1 MPCPSDHQ
9 PVGLGYYWPPVSCIA
24 FIHFPLHC
32 WEYEERSAD
41 SDIKIKLI
49 SIGSFCIKMIQSELV
64 FGAIFY
70 KKLHDFLF
78 INFGGKF
85 CNIRLNFSTQKIFTK
100 VGHDISLKGE
110 ELHQLYVYL
119 RDIFPVGMRS

>member
-1 MPCPSDHQ
+1 MLK
-9 PVGLGYYWPPVSCIA
+9 V
-24 FIHFPLHC
+24 
-32 WEYEERSAD
+32 WERQEESSRSAD
-41 SDIKIKLI
+41 SDIKINWM
-49 SIGSFCIKMIQSELV
+49 FCIKMIRSELV

-110 ELHQLYVYL
+110 ELHQLYVFERY
-119 RDIFPVGMRS
+119 FPIWDEKLKLIGMVS

>member
-1 MPCPSDHQ
+1 MLEFYKKSLP
-9 PVGLGYYWPPVSCIA
+9 
-24 FIHFPLHC
+24 
-32 WEYEERSAD
+32 SAD

-64 FGAIFY
+64 FGAIFH

-110 ELHQLYVYL
+110 ELHQLYVFERY
-119 RDIFPVGMRS
+119 FPSWDEKLKLIGMVS